1 MMEETMGQP
10 TTPAT
15 VELTGSEDED
25 WHAAATAGRTQ
36 QPPPPLTHDDNRSFL
51 RMLRDM
57 KEKLGVDAPKV
68 EVRFERL
75 TVEAD
80 VRVGR
85 RAVPTLL
92 NAAINAAQELAT
104 SVHMCVTRKRPIR
117 IINEVS
123 GVIRPSRMTL
133 LLGAPGSGKTTLL
146 KALAGKL
153 DSSLKFK
160 GKVMYNGEEIN
171 YSTPQTQY
179 LRTYVSQYDLH
190 HAEMTVRETIDF
202 SSKMLGTNNEF
213 DMLGEAIRRKKGVIN
228 EVDQDLDSF
237 IKATTFG
244 EGSNLT
250 TNYII
255 KILGLSECA
264 DTLVGDEMRRG
275 ISGGQ
280 KKRATVGEMLVGL
293 ARCFFM
299 DDISTGLDSS
309 TAFEIMKFL
318 QQMAHLMDLTMVI
331 SLLQPPPETLELFD
345 DIILLCEGQ
354 IVYHGPREN
363 ATDLFETMGFKCPDR
378 KNVADFLQEVTSK
391 MDQKQYWTGDQN
403 KYQYHTIENFAESFR
418 TSYLP
423 LLVEDKLCSPNNTG
437 KNKEVKVNAGRRV
450 SRWNI
455 FKACFSRELLLL
467 KRNSPVHIFKTIQIT
482 VMALVI
488 STLFL
493 RTKMS
498 HNSVLDANKY
508 MGALFMA
515 VVIVNFNGM
524 TEIAMTIKRLPTFYK
539 QRELLALPGWALLC
553 SVYLISIP
561 ISLVETGL
569 WTGLTYY
576 VIGYAPSAIRFIQ
589 HFLVL
594 FAMHQMSMG
603 LYRFLAAIGRTQVMA
618 NMLGTAAL
626 IAIYILGGFVISKDD
641 LQPWLRWGYWTSP
654 FTYAQNAIALNEF
667 HDKRWNSEFYYNGAN
682 TVGEAILKIR
692 GLLMEWHWYWI
703 CVTILFGYS
712 LVFNIFSI
720 FALEFIGSPHK
731 HQVNIKTT
739 KVNFVYNRQMAEN
752 GNSSNDQVILPFRPL
767 SLVFDH
773 IQYFVDMPKEMTK
786 NGATKKKLQLLQD
799 VSGAFRPGVLTA
811 LMGITGAGKTTLLDV
826 LAGRKTGGYIEGTIK
841 IAGYPKKQ
849 DTFSR
854 ISGYC
859 EQSDI
864 HSPNL
869 TVYESLKFSAW
880 LRLPSNVKPH
890 QRDMFIKEVMNLIE
904 ITDLKNAM
912 VGIPGATG
920 LSAEQRKRLTIAV
933 ELVASPS
940 IIFMDEPT
948 TGLDARAAAIVMRTV
963 RKTVDTGR
971 TVVCTIHQPSIEIFE
986 SFDELLLMKRGGQ
999 LIYSGSVGP
1008 LSSNMIKYFEAI
1020 PGVPKINKGQN
1031 PATWMLD
1038 ISSHITEY
1046 EIGVDYAEIY
1056 CNSSLYRE
1064 NRVLIDELEQPEPN
1078 TDALYFPQGYW
1089 QNFTIQCVACLW
1101 KQSCA
1106 YWKNSEH
1113 NVVRFINT
1121 FAVSIMFG
1129 IVFWKIG
1136 SSIKDEQDV
1145 LNILG
1150 IVYGSALFLGFMNC
1164 SILQP
1169 VVAMERVVL
1178 YREKAAG
1185 MYSTMA
1191 YAIAQVSVEL
1201 PYMLVQVMIFS
1212 SIVYPMIGF
1221 QVTASKFFWFFL
1233 YQVMSFMYYTLYGM
1247 MTVALTPNIEIAM
1260 GLSFLIFIF
1269 WNVFSGFI
1277 IVREMMP
1284 VWWRWVYWA
1293 DPAAWTVYGLMFSQL
1308 ADRTEQ
1314 ILVPGL
1320 GEQTVREFLEGYLGL
1335 QDRYFVLV
1343 TCLHLAIIGLFVFL
1357 FFLAI
1362 KHLNFQRR

>member
-1 MMEETMGQP
+1 M
-10 TTPAT
+10 AAA
-15 VELTGSEDED
+15 VELTGDGGT
-25 WHAAATAGRTQ
+25 TAETRWLS
-36 QPPPPLTHDDNRSFL
+36 PPLTHDDNRGFL
-51 RMLRDM
+51 QMLREK
-57 KEKLGVDAPKV
+57 KERLGVGAAKV
-68 EVRFERL
+68 EVRLEKL

-92 NAAINAAQELAT
+92 NCAINAAQELAACA
-104 SVHMCVTRKRPIR
+104 HMCTTRKKPMK
-117 IINEVS
+117 IINEAT
-123 GVIRPSRMTL
+123 GTIRPSRMTL

-153 DSSLKFK
+153 DSSLKMK
-160 GKVMYNGEEIN
+160 GKVTYNGEEVN
-171 YSTPQTQY
+171 SSTPQY
-179 LRTYVSQYDLH
+179 LHAYVSQYDLH

-213 DMLGEAIRRKKGVIN
+213 EMLGEAIRRKKGVIN
-228 EVDQDLDSF
+228 RVDQELDSF

-280 KKRATVGEMLVGL
+280 KKRATIGEMLVGL

-309 TAFEIMKFL
+309 TTFEIMKFL

-363 ATDLFETMGFKCPDR
+363 ATDFFETMGFKCPSR

-391 MDQKQYWTGDQN
+391 MDQKQYWIGNAN
-403 KYQYHTIENFAESFR
+403 KYQYHSIEKFAESFR

-423 LLVEDKLCSPNNTG
+423 RLVENDHFESTNAG
-437 KNKEVKVNAGRRV
+437 KSKEVKTST
-450 SRWNI
+450 SRMISSWNI
-455 FKACFSRELLLL
+455 FKACFSREVLLL

-482 VMALVI
+482 VLALVI

-493 RTKMS
+493 RTNMR
-498 HNSVLDANKY
+498 HDTVLDANKY

-524 TEIAMTIKRLPTFYK
+524 TEIAMTIKRLPIFYK
-539 QRELLALPGWALLC
+539 QREILALPGWALLS
-553 SVYLISIP
+553 SVFLLSLP
-561 ISLVETGL
+561 ISFVETGL

-576 VIGYAPSAIRFIQ
+576 VIGYAPSFVRFIQ
-589 HFLVL
+589 HFVVL
-594 FAMHQMSMG
+594 FAMHQMSMS

-626 IAIYILGGFVISKDD
+626 IAIYILGGFVISKDN

-654 FTYAQNAIALNEF
+654 FTYAQNAVALNEF
-667 HDKRWNSEFYYNGAN
+667 LDDRWATEFHFANAN
-682 TVGEAILKIR
+682 TVGETILKVR
-692 GLLMEWHWYWI
+692 GLLTEWHWYWI
-703 CVTILFGYS
+703 CVSILFGFS
-712 LVFNIFSI
+712 LVFNILSI
-720 FALEFIGSPHK
+720 FALQYMRSPHK
-731 HQVNIKTT
+731 HQVNINAT
-739 KVNFVYNRQMAEN
+739 KVKVDYNSQIVGN
-752 GNSSNDQVILPFRPL
+752 GTASTDQVILPFQPL

-773 IQYFVDMPKEMTK
+773 INYFVDMPKEMTK
-786 NGATKKKLQLLQD
+786 YGVTDKKLQLLQD

-826 LAGRKTGGYIEGTIK
+826 LAGRKTGGYIEGTVK

-849 DTFSR
+849 ETFSR

-869 TVYESLKFSAW
+869 TVYESLQFSAW
-880 LRLPSNVKPH
+880 LRLPSNVKSH
-890 QRDMFIKEVMNLIE
+890 QRNMFIDEVMDLVE
-904 ITDLKNAM
+904 LTGLKNAM
-912 VGIPGATG
+912 VGLAGATG

-999 LIYSGSVGP
+999 LIYSGSLGP

-1020 PGVPKINKGQN
+1020 PGVPRIKEGQN
-1031 PATWMLD
+1031 PAAWMLD
-1038 ISSHITEY
+1038 ISSRTAEY

-1056 CNSSLYRE
+1056 QRSSLYWQ
-1064 NRVLIDELEQPEPN
+1064 LIDDLGKPEPN
-1078 TDALYFPQGYW
+1078 TEDLHFPPKYW
-1089 QNFTIQCVACLW
+1089 QDFRAQCMACLW
-1101 KQSCA
+1101 KQNCA

-1136 SSIKDEQDV
+1136 STIKDEQDV
-1145 LNILG
+1145 FNILG
-1150 IVYGSALFLGFMNC
+1150 VVYGSALFLGFMNC

-1169 VVAMERVVL
+1169 VVGMERVVL

-1191 YAIAQVSVEL
+1191 YAIAQVAVEL
-1201 PYMLVQVMIFS
+1201 PYMFVQVFIFS
-1212 SIVYPMIGF
+1212 AIVYPMIGF
-1221 QVTASKFFWFFL
+1221 QMTATKFFWFALYMVLSFL
-1233 YQVMSFMYYTLYGM
+1233 YYTLYGM
-1247 MTVALTPNIEIAM
+1247 MTVALTPNIEIAA

-1277 IVREMMP
+1277 IGRQMIP

-1293 DPAAWTVYGLMFSQL
+1293 NPAAWTVYGLMFSQL
-1308 ADRTEQ
+1308 GDRTELIQ
-1314 ILVPGL
+1314 VPGQP
-1320 GEQTVREFLEGYLGL
+1320 EQTVKEFLEGYLGL
-1335 QDRYFVLV
+1335 QDRYFNLV
-1343 TCLHLAIIGLFVFL
+1343 TSLHVAIIALFTFL
-1357 FFLAI
+1357 FFLSI
-1362 KHLNFQRR
+1362 KHLKFQRR

>member
-1 MMEETMGQP
+1 M
-10 TTPAT
+10 
-15 VELTGSEDED
+15 VES
-25 WHAAATAGRTQ
+25 R
-36 QPPPPLTHDDNRSFL
+36 
-51 RMLRDM
+51 
-57 KEKLGVDAPKV
+57 LGVDAPKV

-1056 CNSSLYRE
+1056 CNSSLYR
-1064 NRVLIDELEQPEPN
+1064 VLIDELEQPEPN

>member
-1 MMEETMGQP
+1 M
-10 TTPAT
+10 AA
-15 VELTGSEDED
+15 VELTGEEGTTAV
-25 WHAAATAGRTQ
+25 AAADARWL
-36 QPPPPLTHDDNRSFL
+36 PPPLTHEDNRGFL
-51 RMLRDM
+51 EMLRDK
-57 KEKLGVDAPKV
+57 KERLGVGAAKV
-68 EVRFERL
+68 EVRLEKL

-92 NAAINAAQELAT
+92 NGAINVAQELAT
-104 SVHMCVTRKRPIR
+104 CTHMCTTGKMPIK
-117 IINEVS
+117 IINEA
-123 GVIRPSRMTL
+123 GGTIRPSRMTL
-133 LLGAPGSGKTTLL
+133 LLGAPGSGKTTFL

-153 DSSLKFK
+153 DPSLKMK
-160 GKVMYNGEEIN
+160 GKVLYNGEEVN
-171 YSTPQTQY
+171 SSTSQY
-179 LRTYVSQYDLH
+179 LHAYISQYDLH

-213 DMLGEAIRRKKGVIN
+213 EILGEAIRRKKGVIN
-228 EVDQDLDSF
+228 KVDQELDSF

-244 EGSNLT
+244 EGSNFT

-255 KILGLSECA
+255 KILGLSECS

-280 KKRATVGEMLVGL
+280 KKRATIGEMLVGL

-309 TAFEIMKFL
+309 TTFEIIKFL

-363 ATDLFETMGFKCPDR
+363 ATDFFQSMGFKCPSR
-378 KNVADFLQEVTSK
+378 KNTADFLQEVTSK
-391 MDQKQYWTGDQN
+391 MDQKQYWIRDTN
-403 KYQYHTIENFAESFR
+403 KYQYHSIEKFAEFFR

-423 LLVEDKLCSPNNTG
+423 CLVENNHLKPTNAG
-437 KNKEVKVNAGRRV
+437 KIKEVKRSNTSRRI

-455 FKACFSRELLLL
+455 FKACFSREVLLL

-482 VMALVI
+482 VLALVI

-493 RTKMS
+493 RTNMS
-498 HNSVLDANKY
+498 HNTVLDANKY

-524 TEIAMTIKRLPTFYK
+524 TEIAMTIKRLPIFYK
-539 QRELLALPGWALLC
+539 QREVLALPGWALLS
-553 SVYLISIP
+553 SVFLISIP
-561 ISLVETGL
+561 MSLVETGL
-569 WTGLTYY
+569 WAGLTYY
-576 VIGYAPSAIRFIQ
+576 VIGYAPSLIRFIQ
-589 HFLVL
+589 HFVVL

-603 LYRFLAAIGRTQVMA
+603 LYRFLAAIGRTQVVA

-626 IAIYILGGFVISKDD
+626 IAIYILGGFVISKDN

-654 FTYAQNAIALNEF
+654 FTYAQNAVALNEF
-667 HDKRWNSEFYYNGAN
+667 LDKRWATEFHYANAN
-682 TVGEAILKIR
+682 TVGESILRIR
-692 GLLMEWHWYWI
+692 GLLTEWHWYWI
-703 CVTILFGYS
+703 CVSVLFGFS
-712 LVFNIFSI
+712 LVFNILSI
-720 FALEFIGSPHK
+720 FALEFMSSPHK
-731 HQVNIKTT
+731 HQVNINAT
-739 KVNFVYNRQMAEN
+739 KVKAEYNSQTVGN
-752 GNSSNDQVILPFRPL
+752 GSASNDQVILPFRPL

-773 IQYFVDMPKEMTK
+773 INYFVDMPKEMIKYGVTD
-786 NGATKKKLQLLQD
+786 KKLQLLQD

-849 DTFSR
+849 ETFSR

-869 TVYESLKFSAW
+869 TVYESLQFSAW
-880 LRLPSNVKPH
+880 LRLPSNVRSH
-890 QRDMFIKEVMNLIE
+890 QRNMFIDEVMDLVE
-904 ITDLKNAM
+904 LTGLKNAM
-912 VGIPGATG
+912 VGLAGATG

-999 LIYSGSVGP
+999 LIYSGSLGP
-1008 LSSNMIKYFEAI
+1008 LSTNMIKYFEAI
-1020 PGVPKINKGQN
+1020 PGVPRIKEGQN
-1031 PATWMLD
+1031 PAAWMLD
-1038 ISSHITEY
+1038 ISSRTAEY
-1046 EIGVDYAEIY
+1046 EIGVDYAEFY
-1056 CNSSLYRE
+1056 QSSSLYRE
-1064 NRVLIDELEQPEPN
+1064 NKLLIDELGKPEPN
-1078 TDALYFPQGYW
+1078 TEDLHFPPTYW
-1089 QNFTIQCVACLW
+1089 QDFKAQCMACLW
-1101 KQSCA
+1101 KQNCA
-1106 YWKNSEH
+1106 YWKNLEH
-1113 NVVRFINT
+1113 NAVRFLNT

-1129 IVFWKIG
+1129 VVFWKIG
-1136 SSIKDEQDV
+1136 STIKDEQDV
-1145 LNILG
+1145 FNVLG
-1150 IVYGSALFLGFMNC
+1150 VVYGSALFLGFMNC

-1201 PYMLVQVMIFS
+1201 PYMLVQVFIFS
-1212 SIVYPMIGF
+1212 AIVYPMIGF
-1221 QVTASKFFWFFL
+1221 EMKASKFFWFAL
-1233 YQVMSFMYYTLYGM
+1233 YMVLSFMYYTLYGM
-1247 MTVALTPNIEIAM
+1247 MTVALTPNIEIAA

-1277 IVREMMP
+1277 VGREMIP

-1293 DPAAWTVYGLMFSQL
+1293 NPAAWTVYGLMFSQL
-1308 ADRTEQ
+1308 GDRTEL
-1314 ILVPGL
+1314 IRVPGQPD
-1320 GEQTVREFLEGYLGL
+1320 QTVREFLEGYLGL
-1335 QDRYFVLV
+1335 QDRYFNLV
-1343 TCLHLAIIGLFVFL
+1343 TCLHLAIIALFAFL
-1357 FFLAI
+1357 FFLSI
-1362 KHLNFQRR
+1362 KHLKFQRR